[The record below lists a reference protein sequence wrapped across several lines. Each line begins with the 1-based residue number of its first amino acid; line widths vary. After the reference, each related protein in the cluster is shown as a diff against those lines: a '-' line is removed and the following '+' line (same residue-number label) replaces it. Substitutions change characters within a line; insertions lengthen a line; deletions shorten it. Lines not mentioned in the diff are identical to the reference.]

1 MTMRVFV
8 LAALVA
14 SVVAAAPLAAQPASQ
29 GGVLPRAEPGRPG
42 APSATRPTVPPRQ
55 GTESGQ
61 RRTQQARPRDGAT
74 PPRGP
79 GASAATPGL
88 SSVLDR
94 PSVGAP
100 RGASRVGD
108 SFARSGP
115 YVSQQQ
121 FDRFTRRRG
130 PTDTGA
136 AQGISIFGPA
146 GGGGG
151 GAPGQLPR

>member
-1 MTMRVFV
+1 MTMRMFV
-8 LAALVA
+8 LAAALAA
-14 SVVAAAPLAAQPASQ
+14 SPFTAPAFAQQHGQGSQRVEGQRAAPAQTTRPADARRQGAQGAAQP
-29 GGVLPRAEPGRPG
+29 
-42 APSATRPTVPPRQ
+42 
-55 GTESGQ
+55 GQ
-61 RRTQQARPRDGAT
+61 QRQARPRDTAQQ
-74 PPRGP
+74 PRGP

-94 PSVGAP
+94 PSVAAP

-136 AQGISIFGPA
+136 TQGISIFGPA

-151 GAPGQLPR
+151 TNAIGAPR